1 MQIQSLG
8 QEDPLEEEIATPP
21 VFLPEKSRGQRSLA
35 DYSPKSGKE
44 LNMIEWLTTYISTYF
59 TPGFDLV
66 TKDSVRNKT
75 IFMCRLLGVKT
86 S

>member
-44 LNMIEWLTTYISTYF
+44 LNMIE
-59 TPGFDLV
+59 
-66 TKDSVRNKT
+66 
-75 IFMCRLLGVKT
+75 
-86 S
+86 